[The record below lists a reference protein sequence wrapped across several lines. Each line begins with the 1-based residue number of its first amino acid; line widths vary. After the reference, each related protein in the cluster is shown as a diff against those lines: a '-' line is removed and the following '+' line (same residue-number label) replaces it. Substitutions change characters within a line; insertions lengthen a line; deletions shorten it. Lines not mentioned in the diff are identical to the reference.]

1 MELRCPQ
8 LPASKGLFVL
18 VPLPPVKPE
27 RNSGQQRTEVRLP
40 MLGSVILS
48 LLGLRVFQGKADHWR
63 EGMETKYWTCVRGR
77 QAGERTRGS
86 DIRQG
91 DEE

>member
-8 LPASKGLFVL
+8 LPATKQLFVL
-18 VPLPPVKPE
+18 VPLPPVKPD
-27 RNSGQQRTEVRLP
+27 RNSGQQGTEVRVP
-40 MLGSVILS
+40 VLGSVIPS
-48 LLGLRVFQGKADHWR
+48 LLGLRVFRGKADHWG
-63 EGMETKYWTCVRGR
+63 EGMETKHWEGVRGR